1 MKTIIV
7 GCGRMG
13 SGLARKL
20 ESQGVDVT
28 IIDTN
33 PDAFEALGS
42 DFKGKRIVGIGFDQ
56 DILTEAKIK
65 MVDSVV
71 ACTNNDE
78 TNALIARIAQ
88 NIYRVPKVV
97 ARLYDA
103 HKAEIYHSLGV
114 QTISTTS
121 WGIARA
127 FEILNYCELDTLL
140 LIGDGQ
146 VEIVRLEAS
155 SLLHG
160 RTVNDVSI
168 LGEVRIVAIK
178 RGTET
183 MIPSINTNIV
193 TGDILYVS
201 VLATSKNHLQSLF
214 GLETK

>member
-168 LGEVRIVAIK
+168 LGEVRIV
-178 RGTET
+178 
-183 MIPSINTNIV
+183 

>member
-183 MIPSINTNIV
+183 MIPSINTNLV